1 MSKYHEEYSLRHKV
15 EFRPDEFADDPR
27 TFAHP
32 AIRIICAPNRYGIGD
47 EQTWHR
53 SQTPM
58 PNHAH
63 LPLYVMDHSAVHI
76 SLTPFAGAG
85 PDAWQIGVVDID
97 VLAFAGSSEAML
109 KAVNDDVEDYD
120 AWLNGDVYT
129 LVYRE
134 RGTNVPIKK
143 DEGVYGYVN
152 AVQTALAEL
161 DRLDAVRP
169 YQLRLPGVPEVRH
182 ADMSVRP
189 VATAPHDGSR
199 GWMKIWRID
208 LWVSTVMLP
217 W

>member
-58 PNHAH
+58 PNHAY

-97 VLAFAGSSEAML
+97 
-109 KAVNDDVEDYD
+109 
-120 AWLNGDVYT
+120 
-129 LVYRE
+129 
-134 RGTNVPIKK
+134 I
-143 DEGVYGYVN
+143 
-152 AVQTALAEL
+152 
-161 DRLDAVRP
+161 
-169 YQLRLPGVPEVRH
+169 
-182 ADMSVRP
+182 SVRNEDINGTRC
-189 VATAPHDGSR
+189 VSMCECVCTMKTAAHIIRNSFND
-199 GWMKIWRID
+199 
-208 LWVSTVMLP
+208 
-217 W
+217 

>member
-1 MSKYHEEYSLRHKV
+1 MAIHTEYSLRHKV

-32 AIRIICAPNRYGIGD
+32 AIRIICAPNRCGIGY

-85 PDAWQIGVVDID
+85 PDTWQLGIVDID
-97 VLAFAGSSEAML
+97 IFAFAGSPEAML
-109 KAVNDDVEDYD
+109 KAVNDAVEDYD
-120 AWLNGDVYT
+120 ARLNGEVYG
-129 LVYRE
+129 E
-134 RGTNVPIKK
+134 RGTNVRIKT

-152 AVQTALAEL
+152 AVRTALAEL

-169 YQLRLPGVPEVRH
+169 YRLRLPGVPDVRH
-182 ADMSVRP
+182 ADAV
-189 VATAPHDGSR
+189 
-199 GWMKIWRID
+199 
-208 LWVSTVMLP
+208 
-217 W
+217 

>member
-1 MSKYHEEYSLRHKV
+1 M
-15 EFRPDEFADDPR
+15 
-27 TFAHP
+27 
-32 AIRIICAPNRYGIGD
+32 
-47 EQTWHR
+47 
-53 SQTPM
+53 
-58 PNHAH
+58 
-63 LPLYVMDHSAVHI
+63 HI

-120 AWLNGDVYT
+120 AWLNGEVYT

-182 ADMSVRP
+182 ADM
-189 VATAPHDGSR
+189 
-199 GWMKIWRID
+199 
-208 LWVSTVMLP
+208 
-217 W
+217 

>member
-1 MSKYHEEYSLRHKV
+1 MAIHTEYSLRHKV

-63 LPLYVMDHSAVHI
+63 LPLYIMDHSAVHI

-97 VLAFAGSSEAML
+97 ILAFAGSSEAML
-109 KAVNDDVEDYD
+109 TAVNDAVEDYD
-120 AWLNGDVYT
+120 AWLNGEVYT

-169 YQLRLPGVPEVRH
+169 YQLRLPGVPDRRH
-182 ADMSVRP
+182 ADAV
-189 VATAPHDGSR
+189 
-199 GWMKIWRID
+199 
-208 LWVSTVMLP
+208 
-217 W
+217 

>member
-32 AIRIICAPNRYGIGD
+32 AIRIICAPNRYGIDD

-63 LPLYVMDHSAVHI
+63 LPLYIMDHS
-76 SLTPFAGAG
+76 
-85 PDAWQIGVVDID
+85 
-97 VLAFAGSSEAML
+97 
-109 KAVNDDVEDYD
+109 
-120 AWLNGDVYT
+120 
-129 LVYRE
+129 
-134 RGTNVPIKK
+134 
-143 DEGVYGYVN
+143 

-169 YQLRLPGVPEVRH
+169 YQLRLPGVPDRRH
-182 ADMSVRP
+182 ADM
-189 VATAPHDGSR
+189 
-199 GWMKIWRID
+199 
-208 LWVSTVMLP
+208 
-217 W
+217 

>member
-63 LPLYVMDHSAVHI
+63 LPLYVIDHSAVHI

-85 PDAWQIGVVDID
+85 PGRT
-97 VLAFAGSSEAML
+97 LGSSAS
-109 KAVNDDVEDYD
+109 
-120 AWLNGDVYT
+120 WT
-129 LVYRE
+129 S
-134 RGTNVPIKK
+134 TSSPSP
-143 DEGVYGYVN
+143 
-152 AVQTALAEL
+152 
-161 DRLDAVRP
+161 VR
-169 YQLRLPGVPEVRH
+169 R
-182 ADMSVRP
+182 RP
-189 VATAPHDGSR
+189 CSR
-199 GWMKIWRID
+199 
-208 LWVSTVMLP
+208 P
-217 W
+217 